1 MLLLLLLLW
10 ILVYFIRLL
19 DDFFVLCCVVL
30 LCQLYYCTVYC
41 DDGLI
46 ADRSIFAAAAA
57 EVSQTENNPQGIGL
71 MFAT

>member
-1 MLLLLLLLW
+1 VDPSIIGLPDVVL
-10 ILVYFIRLL
+10 FC
-19 DDFFVLCCVVL
+19 FCFVLCCVNSIIIAL
-30 LCQLYYCTVYC
+30 FI
-41 DDGLI
+41 DGLI